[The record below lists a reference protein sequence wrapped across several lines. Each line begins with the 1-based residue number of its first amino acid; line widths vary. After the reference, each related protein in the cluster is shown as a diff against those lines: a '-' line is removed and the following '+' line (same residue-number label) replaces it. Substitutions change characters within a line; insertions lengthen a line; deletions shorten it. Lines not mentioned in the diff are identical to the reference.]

1 LKGIRAVNF
10 ASLLAGFATAIAFAG
25 VSLGDEPAKPRSNP
39 TVNLIKINGSIN
51 PAVAG
56 YIEDSIRAAPAD
68 KVQALVIELDT
79 PGGLLSSAK
88 QIVKDLLGAPVPV
101 VVYVAPAGSSAASA
115 GMFITMAANI
125 AAMAPGTTI
134 GAAHPVNSGGGDIE
148 GAAGKKLENFTASL
162 AVSIAQQR
170 GRNQKWAE
178 DAVRNSAVIGD
189 REALQTHVIDIVARD
204 LGDLLEQLN
213 GRTVKIGSE
222 ERRLDTSGAIVV
234 ERHMS
239 TAQGLLNLLS
249 DPNVVYLLLM
259 GGMIGLYFEFAHP
272 GVFLPGVVGA
282 ICLLL
287 ALASFQVLPI
297 NLSGLLLVLL
307 GIGLLISEGF
317 ITSHGVLGMGGVV
330 AFVIGSLFLTDS
342 SKTNLTVSRSLIAGA
357 ALALTGIIVAVGYV
371 IARNKRGPAATGLEG
386 MIGAVGEVKAAISPQ
401 APGKIFVRGELWRA
415 AAPESIDAGTRAA
428 VTAVHGMEVEVR
440 KVAN

>member
-1 LKGIRAVNF
+1 ML
-10 ASLLAGFATAIAFAG
+10 AFAG
-25 VSLGDEPAKPRSNP
+25 ASFGREVTRPGSSS

-56 YIEDSIRAAPAD
+56 YIEDSIRAAPLSNA
-68 KVQALVIELDT
+68 QALVIELDT

-88 QIVKDLLGAPVPV
+88 QIVKDILGAQVPV
-101 VVYVAPAGSSAASA
+101 IVYVAPAGSSAASA
-115 GMFITMAANI
+115 GMFVTMAANI

-134 GAAHPVNSGGGDIE
+134 GAAHPVTTGGGEVE

-162 AVSIAQQR
+162 AISIAQQR

-178 DAVRNSAVIGD
+178 EAVRNSVVIGD
-189 REALQTHVIDIVARD
+189 DEALRAHVVDIVARD
-204 LGDLLEQLN
+204 LGDLLEQVN

-222 ERRLDTSGAIVV
+222 ERRLNTSAATVV

-239 TAQGLLNLLS
+239 TAQALLNLLA

-317 ITSHGVLGMGGVV
+317 ITSHGVLGIGGVI
-330 AFVIGSLFLTDS
+330 AFVIGSLFLTDNS
-342 SKTNLTVSRSLIAGA
+342 RTDLTVSRSLIAGMA
-357 ALALTGIIVAVGYV
+357 FALTGIILAVGYL
-371 IARNKRGPAATGLEG
+371 ISRNKRGPAATGIEG
-386 MIGAVGEVKAAISPQ
+386 MIGAVGEVKTAISPQ
-401 APGKIFVRGELWRA
+401 VPGKIFVRGELWRA
-415 AAPESIDAGTRAA
+415 AAGESIDAGARAA